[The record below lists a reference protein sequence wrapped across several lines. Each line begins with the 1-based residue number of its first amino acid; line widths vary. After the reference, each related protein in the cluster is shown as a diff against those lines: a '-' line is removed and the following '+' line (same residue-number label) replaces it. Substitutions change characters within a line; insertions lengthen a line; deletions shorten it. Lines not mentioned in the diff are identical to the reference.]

1 MSLAIKRN
9 FLHSRLLYPYR
20 TLSLAMVSSRYVHY
34 YQPILKLFKPL
45 SNSMK
50 TRHDVQALIFDE
62 IDGEKKVFLIKFYD
76 ATKKRDTWRLVKGGV
91 EKGET
96 DEQAMKREI
105 MEEVSLKDVKVL
117 EKVNSYEFDF
127 KDTHHIVS
135 AYLVK
140 GSINEKPK
148 LNWDGDREIVESRWA
163 SPAEAL
169 KLLFWDNEKK
179 AVKLLK

>member
-62 IDGEKKVFLIKFYD
+62 INGEKKVFLIKFYD
-76 ATKKRDTWRLVKGGV
+76 ATKKRHTWRLVKGGV
-91 EKGET
+91 EEGET
-96 DEQAMKREI
+96 DEDALKREI
-105 MEEVSLKDVKVL
+105 MEEVTLKDVQILQKIH
-117 EKVNSYEFDF
+117 NYEFDF
-127 KDTHHIVS
+127 KDTHHFVS
-135 AYLVK
+135 SYLVK
-140 GSINEKPK
+140 GNINEKPK
-148 LNWDGDREIVESRWA
+148 LNW
-163 SPAEAL
+163 
-169 KLLFWDNEKK
+169 
-179 AVKLLK
+179 